1 MAAPSWCAKTEMS
14 KHKEPS
20 VRQLRVGEE
29 LRHALAVILGR
40 GTLRDPELSG
50 RALTVTEVQASPDLK
65 RATVFL
71 TPLGGEKNPIILKA
85 LGRAASFLQK
95 EVSRRIRLQFTP
107 RLSFS
112 FDDRFDYASKIDGL
126 LRLPEVA
133 RDLPP
138 RNYVDDDSDNGQA

>member
-1 MAAPSWCAKTEMS
+1 MA

-29 LRHALAVILGR
+29 LRHAMAEILGR
-40 GTLRDPELSG
+40 GVLRDPALSG
-50 RALTVTEVQASPDLK
+50 RAFTVTEVRMSPDLK

-71 TPLGGEKNPIILKA
+71 TPLGDDADPALLVA

-95 EVSRRIRLQFTP
+95 EVGRRIHLKFTP

-112 FDDRFDYASKIDGL
+112 FDDRFEYASKIDGL
-126 LRLPEVA
+126 LREPSVA
-133 RDLPP
+133 RDLRGDGSEDVTP
-138 RNYVDDDSDNGQA
+138 

>member
-1 MAAPSWCAKTEMS
+1 MS
-14 KHKEPS
+14 KHKKPS

-29 LRHALAVILGR
+29 LRHALADILGR

-50 RALTVTEVQASPDLK
+50 RAFTVTEVQASPDLK
-65 RATVFL
+65 RATVLL
-71 TPLGGEKNPIILKA
+71 TPFGGDKDPLILKA

-95 EVSRRIRLQFTP
+95 EIGRRIRLQFTP

-138 RNYVDDDSDNGQA
+138 RNYVHDDSDNGPE

>member
-1 MAAPSWCAKTEMS
+1 
-14 KHKEPS
+14 
-20 VRQLRVGEE
+20 
-29 LRHALAVILGR
+29 
-40 GTLRDPELSG
+40 LSG

-71 TPLGGEKNPIILKA
+71 TPLGGDKDPLILKA

-95 EVSRRIRLQFTP
+95 EVARRIRLQFTP

-112 FDDRFDYASKIDGL
+112 FDNRFDYASKIDGL

-133 RDLPP
+133 RDLPS
-138 RNYVDDDSDNGQA
+138 RNYVDDDSDNGPA